1 MKPLK
6 DIGRIMFA
14 VISEDGERAYA
25 AFTPGAANMFAMT
38 YGLDPDTCEVPDKDR
53 DFIDGQ
59 FYSLQERRELVL
71 RVWEMARAG
80 IKDTTG
86 AEYDL
91 DGFRYAEGI

>member
-6 DIGRIMFA
+6 EIGDTMRVEELRLIGESYWSENSASEAM
-14 VISEDGERAYA
+14 VI
-25 AFTPGAANMFAMT
+25 
-38 YGLDPDTCEVPDKDR
+38 L
-53 DFIDGQ
+53 
-59 FYSLQERRELVL
+59 SLEERRELVL

-91 DGFRYAEGI
+91 DGFRYAEGL